1 MHAFRPVKIT
11 PIGQLAALGTGDAG
25 PVPLGRLPPAKPHR
39 APAPLRRPAALDAVG
54 DGGSSTYGL
63 AYAIAFQAQVE
74 RFEAVHGKLDGAD
87 RPAPARPPLPAKRSR
102 FAHWITAG
110 QARVAPSVEITM
122 DVHDGRQSHDA
133 GHVLGWDQHHVLCG
147 VQKAGGDIELRMLPA
162 AQIPRVTSEALQAV
176 QATNAR
182 RAGYA
187 SRVCSATDFVP
198 AVFKREG
205 KRPREE
211 KVLHIV
217 NGALNGCSVNEPM
230 QRLLD
235 SAVTWRHSCN
245 GGNKKVHLFA
255 LHAPDMKTLPQ
266 VSCDLDDNVQALEYD
281 ARGQPKAITHAHVAA
296 FLRSASTTLVHIE
309 HPQKYTGAKELLV
322 AVQEWCG
329 ARGDV
334 VTPAARPAEVVV
346 LPQDPKRVLTLRAM
360 QAPTGGGR
368 RSSRSQGVGAR
379 FVWCNDQVT
388 CEGRQHKPW
397 AECRRCRCG
406 MILDRKLLPAAH
418 QFPDRVRKSCGV
430 GGRTAAKQS
439 ERRAGGNG
447 PE

>member
-1 MHAFRPVKIT
+1 M
-11 PIGQLAALGTGDAG
+11 
-25 PVPLGRLPPAKPHR
+25 PPAKPHR

-230 QRLLD
+230 QR
-235 SAVTWRHSCN
+235 
-245 GGNKKVHLFA
+245 
-255 LHAPDMKTLPQ
+255 PQ
-266 VSCDLDDNVQALEYD
+266 VS
-281 ARGQPKAITHAHVAA
+281 
-296 FLRSASTTLVHIE
+296 
-309 HPQKYTGAKELLV
+309 
-322 AVQEWCG
+322 
-329 ARGDV
+329 
-334 VTPAARPAEVVV
+334 
-346 LPQDPKRVLTLRAM
+346 
-360 QAPTGGGR
+360 
-368 RSSRSQGVGAR
+368 
-379 FVWCNDQVT
+379 